1 MLEQQKARIFLE
13 VLLMLPFAPPHIH
26 KILLTLNIDREYY
39 TTLDKKPRNTNLA
52 KVYEESI
59 GKAFVTYTYN
69 KNGRVEIAVAC
80 NKNPFKLETDDD
92 LISLFSFVGQVKD
105 RMLHHLDDLKERG
118 VPSESRWVLKG
129 CDLNRDVEINDKM
142 QITLPDIQLKYAGRV
157 FRLYVK
163 ALGEKAVY
171 RAEESL
177 TLNLILDKAFN
188 KLRNPY
194 GLKEELTDRID
205 IMADRTDVKKA
216 PAAGY
221 RRFYYPTWPEN
232 N

>member
-1 MLEQQKARIFLE
+1 
-13 VLLMLPFAPPHIH
+13 MLPFAPPHIH

-105 RMLHHLDDLKERG
+105 RMLHHLDDLKGRG
-118 VPSESRWVLKG
+118 VPL
-129 CDLNRDVEINDKM
+129 
-142 QITLPDIQLKYAGRV
+142 
-157 FRLYVK
+157 
-163 ALGEKAVY
+163 
-171 RAEESL
+171 
-177 TLNLILDKAFN
+177 
-188 KLRNPY
+188 
-194 GLKEELTDRID
+194 
-205 IMADRTDVKKA
+205 
-216 PAAGY
+216 
-221 RRFYYPTWPEN
+221 
-232 N
+232 